1 MLRSPPGLALG
12 AGMLALNGVA
22 LAAGSPISPA
32 EELPP
37 SALEET
43 PFPRALSTSVFG
55 FETILTGLVYLS
67 FGIFLYQMIQRAVD
81 ARLITSLTSPSGG
94 RSASQ
99 FDVGALLQSL
109 EEIPD
114 VASEMAL
121 VGVKGLEVWSQ
132 RPSCLPLFLCR
143 ANSPHSHQRSRQPAL
158 ALTSSAVTLW
168 AGLQNP
174 NAILEGALATWRGAK
189 GYACDDAYL
198 QCYAPHRLKS
208 LD

>member
-1 MLRSPPGLALG
+1 
-12 AGMLALNGVA
+12 
-22 LAAGSPISPA
+22 
-32 EELPP
+32 
-37 SALEET
+37 
-43 PFPRALSTSVFG
+43 
-55 FETILTGLVYLS
+55 
-67 FGIFLYQMIQRAVD
+67 
-81 ARLITSLTSPSGG
+81 
-94 RSASQ
+94 
-99 FDVGALLQSL
+99 
-109 EEIPD
+109 
-114 VASEMAL
+114 MAL

-158 ALTSSAVTLW
+158 ALTRWASLNKGLCNALWIITVMNYISVQMLDTTKIIDAIFITEPVNSLSSYLIRFPLPSSAVTLW

-208 LD
+208 LDWITTLPPVTLQAPWQTISCGI